1 MPETDADKAP
11 PAEQSTDRLG
21 LLFGMF
27 GYVSWGFIPLYFA
40 VLEPAGSIEIVAHRV
55 LWCLVFCAI
64 ALFFTHGYRRVLA
77 LLRSPRILLT
87 ITAASI
93 FIAGNWLTYV
103 YGVMTGRV
111 VEVSLGYFIN
121 PLFTVLLGVVILH
134 EKLSKLQ
141 WTAVIVGTVAVIV
154 IAVAYGHLPW
164 LALVVAFS
172 FGMYG
177 LLKNRVG
184 KTVGAL
190 EGLSIESLALTPISL
205 IYVLWIE
212 IAGTGT
218 FTGHGAGH
226 TLLLMGLGAVTAIPL
241 LLFGA
246 GARRIPLVWMGMLQY
261 ITPIMQFVLG
271 VTVFGE
277 HMPLSRWIGFFL
289 VWAALAI
296 LTTDMLRRRR
306 RRPAP
311 AAAAPSDTAL
321 D

>member
-1 MPETDADKAP
+1 M
-11 PAEQSTDRLG
+11 L
-21 LLFGMF
+21 

-40 VLEPAGSIEIVAHRV
+40 ILEPAGSIEIVAHRV

-64 ALFFTHGYRRVLA
+64 GLVFTGGYRRVFA
-77 LLRSPRILLT
+77 VLRSPRALLT
-87 ITAASI
+87 ISAASV

-121 PLFTVLLGVVILH
+121 PLFTVLLGVFVLR
-134 EKLSKLQ
+134 ERLSRLQ
-141 WTAVIVGTVAVIV
+141 WTAVIIGGVAVVI

-184 KTVGAL
+184 KSVGSL
-190 EGLSIESLALTPISL
+190 EGLSIESLVLTPISL
-205 IYVLWIE
+205 AYVLWIE
-212 IAGTGT
+212 AAGRGS
-218 FTGHGAGH
+218 FTGNGAGH

-246 GARRIPLVWMGMLQY
+246 GARRLPLVWMGMLQY

-277 HMPLSRWIGFFL
+277 HMAPARWIGFFL
-289 VWAALAI
+289 VWTALVV

-306 RRPAP
+306 SAGSGR
-311 AAAAPSDTAL
+311 AAARAATDGA
-321 D
+321 DGD

>member
-1 MPETDADKAP
+1 M
-11 PAEQSTDRLG
+11 
-21 LLFGMF
+21 LFGML

-40 VLEPAGSIEIVAHRV
+40 ILEPAGSIEIVAHRV
-55 LWCLVFCAI
+55 LWCLVLCAI
-64 ALFFTHGYRRVLA
+64 ALIFTRGYRRVFA
-77 LLRSPRILLT
+77 LMRSPRVLLT
-87 ITAASI
+87 IAAASV

-121 PLFTVLLGVVILH
+121 PLFTVLLGVVVLR
-134 EKLSKLQ
+134 ERLSRTQ
-141 WTAVIVGTVAVIV
+141 WAAVIIGTVAVIV
-154 IAVAYGHLPW
+154 IAVAYGRLPW

-184 KTVGAL
+184 KSVGSL
-190 EGLSIESLALTPISL
+190 EGLSIESLVLTPISL
-205 IYVLWIE
+205 AYVLWIE
-212 IAGTGT
+212 AAGHGT
-218 FTGHGAGH
+218 FTGNGAGH

-246 GARRIPLVWMGMLQY
+246 GARRLPLVWMGMLQY

-277 HMPLSRWIGFFL
+277 HMAPARWIGFFL
-289 VWAALAI
+289 VWTALAV

-306 RRPAP
+306 QRQLRSRARANEPCEDA
-311 AAAAPSDTAL
+311 S
-321 D
+321 